1 MRIPT
6 IHGIIERRILA
17 NYTADPEYV
26 QKYYQN
32 LSDLNYTMGK
42 L

>member
-26 QKYYQN
+26 QKNTTKTFQ
-32 LSDLNYTMGK
+32 T
-42 L
+42 